1 LSELIVTGG
10 VVITLD
16 AQRRV
21 IENGAVAMRGGR
33 ILAVGPAAEIAAQFP
48 SPERVLDARGKAVL
62 PGLIDT
68 HAHAG
73 HGLVKTLG
81 NGDSAA
87 WSEACR
93 IIYSTASPAEFWFA
107 EARLVG
113 LERLKAGVT
122 TGVSVLGGGDCI
134 MRLDSPAAGEARARA
149 IAEIGI
155 RDIMAVGPRRPPF
168 PHDYVLE
175 DGTTRAISF
184 EAMLETMG
192 LLFERLHDRG
202 RMRLSTFMP
211 VYREATHDAA
221 KVAEIKAQGRA
232 VRELGTK
239 FKARFHQDGHRN
251 NSIAMADAMFGLLGP
266 DAFLSHCT
274 DLTDADIATLVK
286 TGAHVIHNPT
296 AIAAVRGFCPVVRL
310 LDAGVNVAIASDG
323 TAPDRSGDL
332 FRHAFEAMRYAQ
344 RATRDDSLIPPGRAL
359 EMITVDAA
367 AALGMEREIG
377 SLEEGKR
384 ADLITVD
391 LTAPHMV
398 PANMPVWR
406 VVCFATGADVRD
418 VVIGGEVL
426 MEGRRLSHLDEAEI
440 VAAAEAETAQML
452 RRSGLSH
459 LAVEEP
465 GWGQTKY
472 KRK

>member
-1 LSELIVTGG
+1 MSELIVTGG

-16 AQRRV
+16 EQRRV
-21 IENGAVAMRGGR
+21 IEGGAVAMRGGR
-33 ILAVGPAAEIAAQFP
+33 ILAVGTADEIAAQFP
-48 SPERVLDARGKAVL
+48 TLERVLDARGKAIL

-68 HAHAG
+68 HTHAG

-93 IIYSTASPAEFWFA
+93 IIYTTASPAEFWFA
-107 EARLVG
+107 EARLAA

-122 TGVSVLGGGDCI
+122 TAVSLLGGGDCV
-134 MRLDSPAAGEARARA
+134 MRVDTPAAGEARARA
-149 IAEIGI
+149 IAEIGV
-155 RDIMAVGPRRPPF
+155 RDMMAVGPRRPPF
-168 PHDYVLE
+168 PHDYVME
-175 DGTTRAISF
+175 DGTTRAIRF
-184 EAMLETMG
+184 EDQLETIG

-202 RMRLSTFMP
+202 RMRLCTFMP

-232 VRELGTK
+232 VRELGAK
-239 FKARFHQDGHRN
+239 YKARFHQDGHRA
-251 NSIAMADAMFGLLGP
+251 NSIAMADQMFGLLGP
-266 DAFLSHCT
+266 DAFLSNCT
-274 DLTDADIATLVK
+274 DLTEEDIATLVR
-286 TGAHVIHNPT
+286 TGAHVVHNPT
-296 AIAAVRGFCPVVRL
+296 AIAAVRGFCPVVKL
-310 LDAGVNVAIASDG
+310 LDAGVNVSIASDG

-344 RATRDDSLIPPGRAL
+344 RAARDDSLLPPGRAL
-359 EMITVDAA
+359 EMITINAA
-367 AALGMEREIG
+367 ATLGMEREIG
-377 SLEEGKR
+377 SLEAGKR

-418 VVIGGEVL
+418 VVIGGELL
-426 MEGRRLSHLDEAEI
+426 MEGRRLAHLDEAEI
-440 VAAAEAETAQML
+440 VAAAEAETATML

-459 LAVEEP
+459 LAVEDP
-465 GWGQTKY
+465 GWRRT
-472 KRK
+472 RR

>member
-1 LSELIVTGG
+1 MQARFAQMGGTPLAGTPEEFAAFVTSEIEKIAGGPLLSELIVTGG

-155 RDIMAVGPRRPPF
+155 RDIMAVCPCRPSF
-168 PHDYVLE
+168 LYDYVME
-175 DGTTRAISF
+175 EGSTRAISF
-184 EAMLETMG
+184 EVMLEVMG

-202 RMRLSTFMP
+202 RMKLCTFMP
-211 VYREATHDAA
+211 VYREATHDQA

-251 NSIAMADAMFGLLGP
+251 NSIAMADDMFGLLGP
-266 DAFLSHCT
+266 D
-274 DLTDADIATLVK
+274 
-286 TGAHVIHNPT
+286 
-296 AIAAVRGFCPVVRL
+296 
-310 LDAGVNVAIASDG
+310 
-323 TAPDRSGDL
+323 
-332 FRHAFEAMRYAQ
+332 
-344 RATRDDSLIPPGRAL
+344 
-359 EMITVDAA
+359 
-367 AALGMEREIG
+367 
-377 SLEEGKR
+377 
-384 ADLITVD
+384 
-391 LTAPHMV
+391 
-398 PANMPVWR
+398 
-406 VVCFATGADVRD
+406 
-418 VVIGGEVL
+418 
-426 MEGRRLSHLDEAEI
+426 
-440 VAAAEAETAQML
+440 
-452 RRSGLSH
+452 
-459 LAVEEP
+459 
-465 GWGQTKY
+465 
-472 KRK
+472 

>member
-1 LSELIVTGG
+1 M
-10 VVITLD
+10 VITLD
-16 AQRRV
+16 ATRRV
-21 IENGAVAMRGGR
+21 IPDGAVAMRGGR
-33 ILAVGPAAEIAAQFP
+33 ILAVGTAAGIATQFP
-48 SPERVLDARGKAVL
+48 APARVIEARGKAVL

-93 IIYSTASPAEFWFA
+93 TIRSSASPASFWFA

-134 MRLDSPAAGEARARA
+134 MRLDAPAAGEARARA

-155 RDIMAVGPRRPPF
+155 RDIMALGPRRPPF
-168 PHDYVLE
+168 PHDFVME
-175 DGTTRAISF
+175 DGSTPAIRF
-184 EAMLETMG
+184 EDMLETMG

-202 RMRLSTFMP
+202 RMKLCTFMP
-211 VYREATHDAA
+211 GYREATHDAA
-221 KVAEIKAQGRA
+221 KVAEIRKQGRA
-232 VRELGTK
+232 VRELGAR
-239 FKARFHQDGHRN
+239 FKARFHQDGHRA
-251 NSIAMADAMFGLLGP
+251 NSIVMADAMFGLLGP

-274 DLTDADIATLVK
+274 DLTGEDIATLVR

-296 AIAAVRGFCPVVRL
+296 AIAAQRGFCPVAKL

-323 TAPDRSGDL
+323 TAPERSGGML
-332 FRHAFEAMRYAQ
+332 RHAFEAMRYAQ
-344 RATRDDSLIPPGRAL
+344 RAARDDSLLPPCRAL
-359 EMITVDAA
+359 EMITLDAA

-391 LTAPHMV
+391 LTAPHMA
-398 PANMPVWR
+398 PAGMPVWR

-426 MEGRRLSHLDEAEI
+426 MEGRRLAHLDEAEI

-452 RRSGLSH
+452 RRSGLAQM
-459 LAVEEP
+459 AVEEP
-465 GWGQTKY
+465 GWGRVRY
-472 KRK
+472 SRG

>member
-1 LSELIVTGG
+1 MSELIVTGG

-16 AQRRV
+16 AARRV
-21 IENGAVAMRGGR
+21 ITDGAVAMRGGR
-33 ILAVGPAAEIAAQFP
+33 ILAVGTAAEIAAEFP
-48 SPERVLDARGKAVL
+48 SPERVMDARGKAVL

-93 IIYSTASPAEFWFA
+93 IIYSAHSPAEFWYA

-122 TGVSVLGGGDCI
+122 TGVSVLGGGDCV

-155 RDIMAVGPRRPPF
+155 RDMMAVGPRRPPF
-168 PHDYVLE
+168 PHDYVSE
-175 DGTTRAISF
+175 DGSIRAIRF
-184 EAMLETMG
+184 EDQLEVMG

-202 RMRLSTFMP
+202 RMRLCTFMP
-211 VYREATHDAA
+211 VYREAAHDAL
-221 KVAEIKAQGRA
+221 KVSEIKAQGRA
-232 VRELGTK
+232 VRELGAR
-239 FKARFHQDGHRN
+239 FKARFHQDGHRS

-274 DLTDADIATLVK
+274 DLTDDDIATLVR
-286 TGAHVIHNPT
+286 TGAHVVHNPT

-344 RATRDDSLIPPGRAL
+344 RAARDESLLPPGRAL

-377 SLEEGKR
+377 SLEAGKR

-391 LTAPHMV
+391 LTAPHMA

-426 MEGRRLSHLDEAEI
+426 MEGRRLAHLDEAEI

-452 RRSGLSH
+452 RRSGLAH
-459 LAVEEP
+459 LAVEDP
-465 GWGQTKY
+465 GWGKARY
-472 KRK
+472 PRG

>member
-1 LSELIVTGG
+1 MTELLVTGG

-16 AQRRV
+16 EGRRV
-21 IENGAVAMRGGR
+21 IPDGAVAMRGGR
-33 ILAVGPAAEIAAQFP
+33 ILAVGTAAEIAAQFP
-48 SPERVLDARGKAVL
+48 APERVLDARGKAVL

-81 NGDSAA
+81 NGDSAK
-87 WSEACR
+87 WSKACGA
-93 IIYSTASPAEFWFA
+93 IYSAFSPAEFWYA
-107 EARLVG
+107 EARLAG

-122 TGVSVLGGGDCI
+122 TGVSVLGGGDCV
-134 MRLDSPAAGEARARA
+134 MRLDTPAAGEARARA

-155 RDIMAVGPRRPPF
+155 RDMMAIGPRRPPF
-168 PHDYVLE
+168 PHDYVVE
-175 DGTTRAISF
+175 DGSTRAIRF
-184 EAMLETMG
+184 EDQLEVMG

-202 RMRLSTFMP
+202 RMRLCTFMP
-211 VYREATHDAA
+211 VYREAVHDKA

-232 VRELGTK
+232 VRELGTR
-239 FKARFHQDGHRN
+239 FKARFHQDGHRG
-251 NSIAMADAMFGLLGP
+251 NSIAMADEMFGLLAP

-274 DLTDADIATLVK
+274 DLTEADIAALVK
-286 TGAHVIHNPT
+286 TGAHVVHNPT
-296 AIAAVRGFCPVVRL
+296 AIAAVRGFCPVVQL

-323 TAPDRSGDL
+323 TAPDRSGDM

-344 RATRDDSLIPPGRAL
+344 RAARDESLLPPGRAL
-359 EMITVDAA
+359 EMITIDAA

-377 SLEEGKR
+377 SLEAGKR

-391 LTAPHMV
+391 LTAPHMA

-406 VVCFATGADVRD
+406 VVCFATGGDVRD

-426 MEGRRLSHLDEAEI
+426 MEARQLAHLDEAEI
-440 VAAAEAETAQML
+440 VAAAEAEAATML
-452 RRSGLSH
+452 RRSGLAY
-459 LAVEEP
+459 LAVEDP
-465 GWGQTKY
+465 GWRRTRY
-472 KRK
+472 SRP

>member
-1 LSELIVTGG
+1 MTELIVTGG
-10 VVITLD
+10 TVITLD
-16 AQRRV
+16 DARRV
-21 IENGAVAMRGGR
+21 IPDGAVALRGGR
-33 ILAVGPAAEIAAQFP
+33 IMGVGTAAEIAARFP
-48 SPERVLDARGKAVL
+48 KPARVLDAKGKAVL

-73 HGLVKTLG
+73 HGLVKTMG
-81 NGDSAA
+81 NGGPE

-93 IIYSTASPAEFWFA
+93 VIYSSASPAAFWYA
-107 EARLVG
+107 EARLAG

-134 MRLDSPAAGEARARA
+134 MRLDTPAAGEARARA

-168 PHDYVLE
+168 PHDFVME
-175 DGTTRAISF
+175 DGSTRAIRF
-184 EAMLETMG
+184 EDMLETMG
-192 LLFERLHDRG
+192 LLFERVHDRG
-202 RMRLSTFMP
+202 RMRLCTFMP

-232 VRELGTK
+232 VRELGAR
-239 FKARFHQDGHRN
+239 FKARFHQDGHRT
-251 NSIAMADAMFGLLGP
+251 NSIVMADEMFGLLGP

-274 DLTDADIATLVK
+274 DLSDEDIATLVK

-296 AIAAVRGFCPVVRL
+296 AIAAVRGFCPVVKL
-310 LDAGVNVAIASDG
+310 LDAGVNVAVASDG
-323 TAPDRSGDL
+323 TAPDRSGDM

-344 RATRDDSLIPPGRAL
+344 RAARDDSLIPPGRAL

-406 VVCFATGADVRD
+406 VVCYATAADVRD
-418 VVIGGEVL
+418 VVVGGELL
-426 MEGRRLSHLDEAEI
+426 MEGRRVAHLDEAEI

-459 LAVEEP
+459 LVAEDP
-465 GWGQTKY
+465 GWRRT
-472 KRK
+472 RR